1 MQTSGTYADPV
12 ATAGFSGRRG
22 DAILKLIW
30 SFNFTVERRVFQQ
43 TRLPVL
49 RVDTLLALIT

>member
-12 ATAGFSGRRG
+12 ATADFSGRRG